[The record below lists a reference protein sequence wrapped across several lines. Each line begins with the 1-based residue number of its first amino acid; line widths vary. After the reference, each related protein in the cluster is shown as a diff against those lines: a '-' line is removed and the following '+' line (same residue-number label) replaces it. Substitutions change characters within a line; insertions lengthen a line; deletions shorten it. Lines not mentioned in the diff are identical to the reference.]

1 MQAIKEKLND
11 LSAMRKAKAEA
22 REEEKAEKELAKA
35 RVEVAHEVRMAK
47 EAEAAMD
54 LHVHKAV
61 EKAAEHERKQH
72 HGGGSGGSGNNNRRD
87 IYDSGSENGSA
98 LDPYAQW
105 RN

>member
-1 MQAIKEKLND
+1 MQAIKDKLND

-72 HGGGSGGSGNNNRRD
+72 HGSGSGGNSSRRD
-87 IYDSGSENGSA
+87 IYDGSSESGSA

>member
-22 REEEKAEKELAKA
+22 REEEKTEKELAKA

-72 HGGGSGGSGNNNRRD
+72 HGSGSDNRRD
-87 IYDSGSENGSA
+87 IYDSGSESGSA

>member
-1 MQAIKEKLND
+1 MQAIKDKLND

-72 HGGGSGGSGNNNRRD
+72 HGSGRVAVIFFFTQSLMYS
-87 IYDSGSENGSA
+87 IFFY
-98 LDPYAQW
+98 LQYFCYFT
-105 RN
+105 